1 MVHFLDI
8 SCSFERAH
16 GRILLDYTFAMLD
29 LTNVESRSYNCSD
42 LITSRYKYV
51 QANKQ
56 QHFVCQIFLRQ
67 SVATWYDVVAT
78 QAVISWLFRR

>member
-29 LTNVESRSYNCSD
+29 LTNVESRK
-42 LITSRYKYV
+42 LTT
-51 QANKQ
+51 NKNRSK
-56 QHFVCQIFLRQ
+56 L
-67 SVATWYDVVAT
+67 
-78 QAVISWLFRR
+78 